1 MSYSSFA
8 EGYLRGR
15 DVGFFLALGEDGLI
29 L

>member
-1 MSYSSFA
+1 MSYSSVA
-8 EGYLRGR
+8 ESYLRGT